1 MYSCCDTG
9 NIVHYGGDSAA
20 QHWNRKL
27 NLTDLCI
34 KHIVEYSVTF
44 ITVKDRV
51 CINLNALK
59 RSELFFSPFPL
70 SMGGS
75 ICVSLSSCFIFSN
88 AAELNMKTSTALCSY
103 SAWTILKLFKIS

>member
-1 MYSCCDTG
+1 MKTPVQILTDVYFCGTG

-59 RSELFFSPFPL
+59 RSEHFFLLFLCLWMGLYVYHYQAALFF
-70 SMGGS
+70 
-75 ICVSLSSCFIFSN
+75 V
-88 AAELNMKTSTALCSY
+88 
-103 SAWTILKLFKIS
+103 ILQN